1 MEGKGNSGTGKV
13 IGGVV
18 AFLVICL
25 AAFFFIR
32 KSNKKSSSPM
42 DAKRK
47 IKGEQKPQELED
59 ELRGLRYRIGNAQEE
74 GYKMYEGYMAPG
86 NPGLTVAGTIIEC
99 MLDIAIGILAQ
110 ENSRKV
116 AKGFIKD
123 EKDAEVVATGIRA
136 FTDDAL
142 HLIEN
147 KNFITCD
154 GEGEDPCK
162 RARVN
167 AVAIQSVIQ
176 DLISKSVG
184 KTLVTD
190 DMLDSSANI
199 IIEQQKRMG
208 IQNGWEKPDLVSQ
221 MKSEWDTFSSRDR
234 GSSIEREIVDVET
247 DG

>member
-1 MEGKGNSGTGKV
+1 MKGVN
-13 IGGVV
+13 GGVAV
-18 AFLVICL
+18 AVLLVVSLVVI
-25 AAFFFIR
+25 FFIR
-32 KSNKKSSSPM
+32 KWKKKSSPM
-42 DAKRK
+42 DTKRK

-59 ELRGLRYRIGNAQEE
+59 ELRDMRIRIGNAHEE

-99 MLDIAIGILAQ
+99 MLDVAIGILAQ

-147 KNFITCD
+147 TNFITCD
-154 GEGEDPCK
+154 GQGEDPCK
-162 RARVN
+162 KARVN
-167 AVAIQSVIQ
+167 PGAIESVIQ
-176 DLISKSVG
+176 DLINRSVG

-208 IQNGWEKPDLVSQ
+208 VQDPHEKEMLVSR
-221 MKSEWDTFSSRDR
+221 MKREWDIFSSKDR
-234 GSSIEREIVDVET
+234 AGSPIEEDVEE
-247 DG
+247 

>member
-1 MEGKGNSGTGKV
+1 MKGTA

-25 AAFFFIR
+25 AAFFFL
-32 KSNKKSSSPM
+32 KSKKKSSPM
-42 DAKRK
+42 DTKRK
-47 IKGEQKPQELED
+47 LKGEQKPQELED
-59 ELRGLRYRIGNAQEE
+59 ELRDLRYRIGNAHEE

-99 MLDIAIGILAQ
+99 MLDVAIGILAQ

-142 HLIEN
+142 RLIEN
-147 KNFITCD
+147 TNFITCD
-154 GEGEDPCK
+154 GQGEDPCK
-162 RARVN
+162 KARVN
-167 AVAIQSVIQ
+167 PGAIESVIQ
-176 DLISKSVG
+176 NLIDRSVG

-208 IQNGWEKPDLVSQ
+208 VQDPHEKEMLVSR
-221 MKSEWDTFSSRDR
+221 MKREWDTFSSKDA
-234 GSSIEREIVDVET
+234 GSPIEEPIERD
-247 DG
+247 